1 MDEKSGSHNLHLC
14 VVTLIVCTLVS
25 AVAIIWIVDFVQE
38 SFQSTNAMALIIT
51 ANDGIKSDD
60 PNLEHNLSVATDAL
74 SMCKDFAWSLV
85 VGLLVC
91 LFAMGVRIKR
101 TPFGGVGVNGRGRE
115 SKRL

>member
-1 MDEKSGSHNLHLC
+1 MDEKNGNHNLHLC

-25 AVAIIWIVDFVQE
+25 AVAIICIVDFVQE

-51 ANDGIKSDD
+51 DAGIKSDD
-60 PNLEHNLSVATDAL
+60 ANLERNLSVSSDAL

-91 LFAMGVRIKR
+91 LTAVVVRIKR
-101 TPFGGVGVNGRGRE
+101 TPIVGVGVKGRGRE

>member
-1 MDEKSGSHNLHLC
+1 MDEENGNHNLHLC

-25 AVAIIWIVDFVQE
+25 AISIIWIVDFVQE

-51 ANDGIKSDD
+51 DAGIKSDD
-60 PNLEHNLSVATDAL
+60 PNLEHNLSVATDTL

-91 LFAMGVRIKR
+91 LFAVGVRIKR
-101 TPFGGVGVNGRGRE
+101 TPFGGVGVKGRGRE